1 MEANNEIKVSKYT
14 KVLVSYL
21 MQVERWHKELIEL
34 EREFEDAT
42 EGWEL
47 IGLSVNDAWINGIKN
62 VLKEQITDCVKT
74 QLEWSKG
81 KEV

>member
-34 EREFEDAT
+34 EREFQDVT

-62 VLKEQITDCVKT
+62 VLKEKITDCVKT
-74 QLEWSKG
+74 QIEWSKG